1 MCAPHSPHTRTSH
14 HRGVCVHL
22 CSRVGKSWS
31 PCPEQ
36 DVVRRAA
43 SRVGHRAIESDRSH
57 RAVGMPGSH
66 FHNARCASYHRGLR
80 VESGRTAWL
89 ERCVAS
95 WTGACGRPVPP
106 RVKGA
111 RTISNAA
118 APYKPGEA
126 VATGPV
132 PPCFA
137 ATLRRG
143 SERCREAP
151 LERRARR
158 VVVAAA
164 PDQLRWKSILV
175 NHVKY
180 DAARVT
186 GTVSGTS
193 RQ

>member
-1 MCAPHSPHTRTSH
+1 MCVCVLCAAHAHQRH
-14 HRGVCVHL
+14 HRGACVHL

-57 RAVGMPGSH
+57 RAVGMTH
-66 FHNARCASYHRGLR
+66 CL
-80 VESGRTAWL
+80 L
-89 ERCVAS
+89 D
-95 WTGACGRPVPP
+95 GACGRPVPP

-118 APYKPGEA
+118 APCKPGEA

-158 VVVAAA
+158 AVVAAA

>member
-1 MCAPHSPHTRTSH
+1 MCATH
-14 HRGVCVHL
+14 HRGVHL

-43 SRVGHRAIESDRSH
+43 NRVGHRAIESDRSH

-66 FHNARCASYHRGLR
+66 FTIPSRLLPG
-80 VESGRTAWL
+80 VESGRTGLAGKVCCLLDRCPRQAGAAPRERSSHDL
-89 ERCVAS
+89 ERS
-95 WTGACGRPVPP
+95 WTLQAWRGG
-106 RVKGA
+106 G
-111 RTISNAA
+111 T
-118 APYKPGEA
+118 
-126 VATGPV
+126 PV

-137 ATLRRG
+137 VTLRRG

-158 VVVAAA
+158 EVVAAA